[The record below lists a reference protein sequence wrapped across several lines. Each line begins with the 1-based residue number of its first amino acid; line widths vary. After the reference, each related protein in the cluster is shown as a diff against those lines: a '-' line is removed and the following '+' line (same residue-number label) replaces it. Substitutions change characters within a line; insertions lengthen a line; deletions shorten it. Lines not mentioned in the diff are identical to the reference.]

1 MDLLKS
7 IDSETMLLIGAIA
20 VAFLLLRL
28 FLRTFNVSL
37 GLILT
42 IVAIALLLQYGFGI
56 SPRELWFEVSHLPRH
71 LLRLAKNFG

>member
-28 FLRTFNVSL
+28 FFRVFNVGL

-56 SPRELWFEVSHLPRH
+56 SPRELWFESHLPRH